1 MKKLILIF
9 IITFVFTGCKKSE
22 DKTVEVIPLAP
33 TELKA
38 TLISKDQVDLTW
50 KDNSTNETGYK
61 IERKTGLGNFIEIGT
76 TLKDINTFSDK
87 SISSN
92 TGYIYRV
99 FGYNKGGKSAQYSN
113 EVNLGAP
120 SLTTTAVSEISGIS
134 AISGG
139 NIILIGG
146 APVTSRGVVWST
158 KSNPE
163 ITLNSK
169 TGDGIGSGPY
179 QSSITKLD
187 HATKYYVRAYASNNS
202 GTGYGNE
209 ITFTTAPFTFNLI
222 TSNTGRVW
230 MDRNLGA
237 GQVAKASGYINGE
250 VHYADDSSFGYLYQ
264 WGRGSDGHQL
274 RTSGTTSILS
284 NTDLPG
290 HNNFIIGSNY
300 LDWRSPTNNNLWQGT
315 NGTNN
320 PCPKGFRIPTAAE
333 WAEEITTWTSKNSNG
348 AFSSKL
354 KLPVA
359 GIRTYSNVATTYTAG
374 LASYWSSTTDGSR
387 AKALYFRSDV
397 AGISSD
403 PRFYGHCVRCIME

>member
-209 ITFTTAPFTFNLI
+209 ITFTTTPFTFNLI

-237 GQVAKASGYINGE
+237 GQVAKAKGYFNGE
-250 VHYADDSSFGYLYQ
+250 VHYVDDSSFGYQYQ
-264 WGRGSDGHQL
+264 WGRSSDGHQI

-284 NTDLPG
+284 STDLPG
-290 HNNFIIGSNY
+290 HSNFITGGSG
-300 LDWRSPTNNNLWQGT
+300 DWRSPPNNNLWQGT

-333 WAEEITTWTSKNSNG
+333 WAEELATWTSKNEIG

-354 KLPVA
+354 ILPVA
-359 GIRTYSNVATTYTAG
+359 GIRIGGSGTSLYTAG
-374 LASYWSSTTDGSR
+374 HASYWSSTTDGSK
-387 AKALYFRSDV
+387 AKALYFRRDV

-403 PRFYGHCVRCIME
+403 SRSSGYSVRCIME